1 MFRIRRFNVIK
12 TSTVVALMYML
23 IIAVIVVPFL
33 LLFAVAGVS
42 VNGGPTQGGGVIAI
56 LGLGV
61 FLILFYGLLGWVFT
75 AIACLL
81 YNVVA
86 GWVGGIEVQ
95 VEAVVPPAPPPAW
108 LAPGAPPPGPPIA
121 PPSDPTAPPPTA
133 PPPTTPVP

>member
-1 MFRIRRFNVIK
+1 MFRIRRFNAIK
-12 TSTVVALMYML
+12 TATVVALMYML
-23 IIAVIVVPFL
+23 IVAIIVVPFL

-42 VNGGPTQGGGVIAI
+42 VNGGPNQGGGVIAV

-75 AIACLL
+75 AIACVL

-95 VEAVVPPAPPPAW
+95 VEAVAPPAPPPAW
-108 LAPGAPPPGPPIA
+108 LAPGSTPAGPPPPAPPTDRTMP
-121 PPSDPTAPPPTA
+121 PPSAPLP
-133 PPPTTPVP
+133 